1 MKLFQVT
8 KKVEFLAYQLDIP
21 KKWQIYL
28 VFLIAQLEPC
38 LPPDLDPFTWPCLY
52 NLDSVYVERDTD
64 LIKSFKFK

>member
-8 KKVEFLAYQLDIP
+8 KKVEFLVYQLDIA

-38 LPPDLDPFTWPCLY
+38 LPPNSDPFARLCLY